1 MERTKMISKKT
12 ILVVLLSL
20 CSITIGISQ
29 VYAASESV
37 QLRASARANPDGRKQ
52 AAPLPVSIY
61 LLTDN
66 KQFLKSGYFD
76 LEDYGDRTLGSAL
89 LMQKRYLLLPRGRKT
104 VKVPQN
110 SKASYLAIVAGY
122 NSLRNKRWRRTISY
136 DDFLRNNIVVNF
148 TSKGISTQLTPK
160 FVPTARG
167 FYLESNFTLGVMSF
181 LPKGY
186 SYTSTND
193 GQLAAIQ
200 SVDEDNQIGNLGLG
214 IGYQW
219 KRTPNNWL
227 DAIHIEKISL
237 GLHVAYNP
245 QVKIAGVETIHYK
258 DPVKRYRFAIQSSV
272 LEYFLTTKI
281 NVFNIDNF
289 LPYVSLSYG
298 NIDYDTKFT
307 QTKVVYDFS
316 ETQSHSKTSE
326 SLFKFGF
333 GFDYDVSNKLTFS
346 LGYEYTPATN
356 IALQGR
362 DIDGNTINTNPAI
375 GVARHDILFGLRYS
389 F

>member
-1 MERTKMISKKT
+1 MISKKT
-12 ILVVLLSL
+12 ILIVLLTL
-20 CSITIGISQ
+20 CGITIGINP
-29 VYAASESV
+29 VYAASESI
-37 QLRASARANPDGRKQ
+37 QLHASARANPDGRKQ

-89 LMQKRYLLLPRGRKT
+89 LMQKRYLLLPRGRET

-136 DDFLRNNIVVNF
+136 DDFLRNNVVVNF

-167 FYLESNFTLGVMSF
+167 FYLESNFTLGMMSF
-181 LPKGY
+181 SPKGY
-186 SYTSTND
+186 NYSNNS
-193 GQLAAIQ
+193 GQQVPASQ
-200 SVDEDNQIGNLGLG
+200 SVDEDSQVGNLGLG

-245 QVKIAGVETIHYK
+245 QVKIAGVQNVFYQENSR
-258 DPVKRYRFAIQSSV
+258 PVQQYRFATQSSV

-281 NVFNIDNF
+281 NVFNIDSF
-289 LPYVSLSYG
+289 LPYISLSYG
-298 NIDYDTKFT
+298 NINYDTKFT
-307 QTKVVYDFS
+307 QTKLVNPPLT

-326 SLFKFGF
+326 SMFKFGL

-356 IALQGR
+356 IALQGMNIS
-362 DIDGNTINTNPAI
+362 DVTINTNPVI
-375 GVARHDILFGLRYS
+375 GVARHDVLFGLRYS